1 MPARAYPTPRG
12 KMRSPQRQR
21 EAVAR
26 LRRAILEDYSYR
38 DRLGVDWMGRFRRF
52 RPRLRQA
59 RSARE
64 FAEQAA
70 ALLGV
75 ARDLHLWLAVEG
87 RRLPTD
93 VRHVERNVAPMLL
106 PRFVPHWRPHNPVV
120 ASGTFARGTH
130 YLWLRFWPPEAE
142 GHQALQPAY
151 RVLRR
156 ASRTRGV
163 LIIDVRANGGGA
175 EPTAARFAGCFVDHP
190 VCYSKHWRRRRGQF
204 SGPVERWLKPNVS
217 GPRYRGRVVVL
228 IGPGTVS
235 SCESFAL
242 MLRRVAGCTLI
253 GARTA
258 GSSGNPQPVDLGNGV
273 TVYVPSW
280 KDLLPNGIC
289 LEGRGVTPD
298 IVVKTDGKSFVNGDP
313 VLEAAVR
320 LAELSSVPVPLGQ
333 A

>member
-1 MPARAYPTPRG
+1 
-12 KMRSPQRQR
+12 MRSPQGQR

-38 DRLGVDWMGRFRRF
+38 DRLGVDWVGRF
-52 RPRLRQA
+52 
-59 RSARE
+59 
-64 FAEQAA
+64 
-70 ALLGV
+70 
-75 ARDLHLWLAVEG
+75 
-87 RRLPTD
+87 
-93 VRHVERNVAPMLL
+93 
-106 PRFVPHWRPHNPVV
+106 
-120 ASGTFARGTH
+120 
-130 YLWLRFWPPEAE
+130 
-142 GHQALQPAY
+142 
-151 RVLRR
+151 
-156 ASRTRGV
+156 
-163 LIIDVRANGGGA
+163 
-175 EPTAARFAGCFVDHP
+175 
-190 VCYSKHWRRRRGQF
+190 
-204 SGPVERWLKPNVS
+204 
-217 GPRYRGRVVVL
+217 RGRVVVL